1 MRGEAEKLGLLPRE
15 PLALRQTNAAGQQV
29 HIPPVSGIH
38 QALEFVETGGRMV
51 NTTHQDV
58 QFLDIAK
65 GPLKEEVSK
74 RGSADGYDRTR
85 DCLWPQAEQAL
96 EVQVRRIREDV
107 GP

>member
-1 MRGEAEKLGLLPRE
+1 
-15 PLALRQTNAAGQQV
+15 
-29 HIPPVSGIH
+29 
-38 QALEFVETGGRMV
+38 MV

-74 RGSADGYDRTR
+74 RRSADRNDRAANG
-85 DCLWPQAEQAL
+85 LWPQAEQAL